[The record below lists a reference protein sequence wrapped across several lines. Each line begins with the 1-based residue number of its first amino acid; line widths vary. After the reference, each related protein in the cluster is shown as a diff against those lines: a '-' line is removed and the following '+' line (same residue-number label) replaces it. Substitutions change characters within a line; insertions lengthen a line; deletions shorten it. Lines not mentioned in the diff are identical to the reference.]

1 MNFLQLIGEYIIM
14 AKGKAETRIKA
25 AVDYAIEF
33 YCNHDRSLDNQR
45 ACRQEMMNITGL
57 SLIECDQIHSPVV
70 MEFFLQETM
79 NIGNELINIHM
90 RINSHNITQH
100 ILSINSSI
108 IIKLNAQEAFFDEE
122 EKSPYI
128 DEGTKG
134 TVETVASAIVMDD
147 LRGGVVL
154 KNVNNLQFSN
164 RNLTDKDLG
173 QLVQVLKTC
182 DFSINVMNLHNNHIT
197 NRGADQLISLVRDDN
212 YRPYYM
218 DSSTGKWSTLEAAI
232 SPQLDSPRTLTLRQN
247 IAHLNLSNNDL
258 NDGIAQIISEA
269 LSRNQLP
276 ALKSIDLS
284 GNHFTS
290 VGLEHLAT
298 SVRKIKA
305 KTIAIKVA
313 TADTLQEMKE
323 FLTKGFNYYTKT
335 HKVVVNKEFAD
346 ELSGVNIS
354 ACDKTKSNMKESFV
368 TGAFI
373 TSLTTGNDYFI
384 LLGGAE
390 AGAGALLSPDAANCL
405 IKLTG
410 KARDWVNDVE

>member
-1 MNFLQLIGEYIIM
+1 MPTITIGGSRSGNSNNGNSGGGGRNYPS
-14 AKGKAETRIKA
+14 GSGHGDHDGGGRNYPSGSGHGDHDGGGRGGGGRGGGGGSNSGVNA
-25 AVDYAIEF
+25 A
-33 YCNHDRSLDNQR
+33 
-45 ACRQEMMNITGL
+45 
-57 SLIECDQIHSPVV
+57 
-70 MEFFLQETM
+70 
-79 NIGNELINIHM
+79 
-90 RINSHNITQH
+90 
-100 ILSINSSI
+100 
-108 IIKLNAQEAFFDEE
+108 E
-122 EKSPYI
+122 EKSPDI
-128 DEGTKG
+128 DKGTKEIIEA
-134 TVETVASAIVMDD
+134 VEAAIVMDYF
-147 LRGGVVL
+147 RGRVVL

-276 ALKSIDLS
+276 ALKSLDLS

-305 KTIAIKVA
+305 KTIAIKVS
-313 TADTLQEMKE
+313 TADTLQGMKE

-335 HKVVVNKEFAD
+335 HKVVATKEFQD
-346 ELSGVNIS
+346 ELLGVNTS
-354 ACDKTKSNMKESFV
+354 ACEKTKSDMKEAFV

-373 TSLTTGNDYFI
+373 ASLNTGNDYFI
-384 LLGGAE
+384 LAAGAE
-390 AGAGALLSPDAANCL
+390 AGAGALLSPDAAKCFIELSGDIYNW
-405 IKLTG
+405 I
-410 KARDWVNDVE
+410 NDVE